1 MINDNGCNIGW
12 WNLNGEQ
19 EKSPSHD
26 WVYIFQ
32 MEFNGVDLMK
42 NSGIGEHI
50 MELLPDGQRNTATE
64 VSWDDQQKIN
74 KFSTLINKKDENLEV
89 LKKLKEEKEYLDDL
103 SLEIELLDEDEKIQ
117 YKVGEVFIFMKVN
130 KVIEKIE
137 VDNEVLTEKI
147 SNIESSVD
155 EIDDLLESYKKQLY
169 ARFGNNINLER

>member
-1 MINDNGCNIGW
+1 
-12 WNLNGEQ
+12 
-19 EKSPSHD
+19 
-26 WVYIFQ
+26 

>member
-1 MINDNGCNIGW
+1 
-12 WNLNGEQ
+12 
-19 EKSPSHD
+19 
-26 WVYIFQ
+26 
-32 MEFNGVDLMK
+32 
-42 NSGIGEHI
+42 

-130 KVIEKIE
+130 KVIERIE
-137 VDNEVLTEKI
+137 VDNEVLTAKI
-147 SNIESSVD
+147 NDVESLIE
-155 EIDDLLESYKKQLY
+155 EIDDELENYKKQLY
-169 ARFGNNINLER
+169 AKFGNNINLER

>member
-1 MINDNGCNIGW
+1 
-12 WNLNGEQ
+12 
-19 EKSPSHD
+19 
-26 WVYIFQ
+26 
-32 MEFNGVDLMK
+32 
-42 NSGIGEHI
+42 

-155 EIDDLLESYKKQLY
+155 EIDDSLESYKKQLY

>member
-12 WNLNGEQ
+12 WNLNGEL

-32 MEFNGVDLMK
+32 MEFNGVDLVK

-103 SLEIELLDEDEKIQ
+103 SWRL
-117 YKVGEVFIFMKVN
+117 
-130 KVIEKIE
+130 
-137 VDNEVLTEKI
+137 
-147 SNIESSVD
+147 
-155 EIDDLLESYKKQLY
+155 SY
-169 ARFGNNINLER
+169 

>member
-1 MINDNGCNIGW
+1 
-12 WNLNGEQ
+12 
-19 EKSPSHD
+19 
-26 WVYIFQ
+26 
-32 MEFNGVDLMK
+32 
-42 NSGIGEHI
+42 

>member
-1 MINDNGCNIGW
+1 
-12 WNLNGEQ
+12 
-19 EKSPSHD
+19 
-26 WVYIFQ
+26 
-32 MEFNGVDLMK
+32 
-42 NSGIGEHI
+42 

-147 SNIESSVD
+147 SNIETSVED
-155 EIDDLLESYKKQLY
+155 IDDLLESYKKQLY

>member
-1 MINDNGCNIGW
+1 MDFNSVDVTNDSDI
-12 WNLNGEQ
+12 
-19 EKSPSHD
+19 D
-26 WVYIFQ
+26 
-32 MEFNGVDLMK
+32 
-42 NSGIGEHI
+42 EHI

-137 VDNEVLTEKI
+137 VDNEGLTEKI
-147 SNIESSVD
+147 SNIESLVE
-155 EIDDLLESYKKQLY
+155 EIDDQLESYKKQLY

>member
-1 MINDNGCNIGW
+1 
-12 WNLNGEQ
+12 
-19 EKSPSHD
+19 
-26 WVYIFQ
+26 

-42 NSGIGEHI
+42 NCGIGENI
-50 MELLPDGQRNTATE
+50 RELLPDGQRNTATE

>member
-1 MINDNGCNIGW
+1 
-12 WNLNGEQ
+12 
-19 EKSPSHD
+19 
-26 WVYIFQ
+26 
-32 MEFNGVDLMK
+32 
-42 NSGIGEHI
+42 
-50 MELLPDGQRNTATE
+50 MELLPEGQRNTATE
-64 VSWDDQQKIN
+64 VSWEDQQKIN

-130 KVIEKIE
+130 KVIGKIE

-147 SNIESSVD
+147 SNIESSVE

>member
-1 MINDNGCNIGW
+1 
-12 WNLNGEQ
+12 
-19 EKSPSHD
+19 
-26 WVYIFQ
+26 
-32 MEFNGVDLMK
+32 
-42 NSGIGEHI
+42 

-130 KVIEKIE
+130 KVIDKIE

-147 SNIESSVD
+147 SNIETSVED
-155 EIDDLLESYKKQLY
+155 IDDLLESYKKQLY

>member
-1 MINDNGCNIGW
+1 M
-12 WNLNGEQ
+12 
-19 EKSPSHD
+19 
-26 WVYIFQ
+26 
-32 MEFNGVDLMK
+32 
-42 NSGIGEHI
+42 
-50 MELLPDGQRNTATE
+50 
-64 VSWDDQQKIN
+64 
-74 KFSTLINKKDENLEV
+74 
-89 LKKLKEEKEYLDDL
+89 
-103 SLEIELLDEDEKIQ
+103 EIELLDEDEKIQ

>member
-1 MINDNGCNIGW
+1 
-12 WNLNGEQ
+12 
-19 EKSPSHD
+19 
-26 WVYIFQ
+26 
-32 MEFNGVDLMK
+32 
-42 NSGIGEHI
+42 

-147 SNIESSVD
+147 SNIESSVED
-155 EIDDLLESYKKQLY
+155 IGDLLQSYKKQLY